1 MKSTSRWLLMVLLT
15 TLTAHASAA
24 EGEKSRQDPLETG
37 ATDNSAAPSKPADP
51 PSVDVPTAEVFVPTE
66 EISEDFAVS
75 FPVDI

>member
-1 MKSTSRWLLMVLLT
+1 MKSTSRWLLIALLT

-24 EGEKSRQDPLETG
+24 EAEKSRQDPLDTG
-37 ATDNSAAPSKPADP
+37 VADDSAAASQPADP
-51 PSVDVPTAEVFVPTE
+51 PAVDVPTAEVFVPTE

>member
-1 MKSTSRWLLMVLLT
+1 MKSTSRWLLIVLLT

-24 EGEKSRQDPLETG
+24 EGEKSRQDPLENG
-37 ATDNSAAPSKPADP
+37 AADDSGSPSEPADP
-51 PSVDVPTAEVFVPTE
+51 PAGDVPTAEVFVPTE

>member
-1 MKSTSRWLLMVLLT
+1 MKSTSCWLLIVLLT

-24 EGEKSRQDPLETG
+24 EGEKSRQEPLDTG
-37 ATDNSAAPSKPADP
+37 AADNSASPSEPADP
-51 PSVDVPTAEVFVPTE
+51 PAGEVPTAEVFVPTE